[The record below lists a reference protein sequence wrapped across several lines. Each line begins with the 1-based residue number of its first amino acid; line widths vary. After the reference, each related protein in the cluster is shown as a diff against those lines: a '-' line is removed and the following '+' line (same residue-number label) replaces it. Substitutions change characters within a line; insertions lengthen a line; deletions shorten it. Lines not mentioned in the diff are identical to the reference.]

1 MPARSQQPTDSAS
14 TDACRPDGLAPE
26 REDFAHFVAV
36 VEPRLR
42 RGLAGWCGAEAH
54 DATAEALAW
63 AWENWERVQDLS
75 NPAGYLYRVA
85 QSRSRTKKQGH
96 LPSTGEVGLPDV
108 EPDLVPALL
117 ELPDRQRVAVWLVH
131 GCGWSYAECA
141 TAMGIS
147 TSAVG
152 THVSRALGALRRRL
166 EDRDA

>member
-1 MPARSQQPTDSAS
+1 M
-14 TDACRPDGLAPE
+14 GVGEL
-26 REDFAHFVAV
+26 
-36 VEPRLR
+36 
-42 RGLAGWCGAEAH
+42 GAGP
-54 DATAEALAW
+54 
-63 AWENWERVQDLS
+63 DLS
-75 NPAGYLYRVA
+75 NSAGYLYRVA